1 MTGKK
6 AWSNMAKRTAC
17 IMTVL
22 CVSAASVV
30 PQMGTYTEVFAAE
43 ESTEGLTEGL
53 TAYLQ
58 FDDSLAANS
67 VSDSSLSITAQGNG
81 VTKKENEGVSG
92 SAAYFDG
99 KSGSSIKL
107 ASAVNAAADDI
118 TLMAWIKCDSDMFS
132 GTTDKKYLFQQTGTG
147 RSILYLD
154 SNMKL
159 GTFLTASDSL
169 SEKSV
174 SGGKW
179 THVVFTSN
187 HATKKAQ
194 FYIDGKLVN
203 ENSMSGDF
211 VNAMTDLLIGN
222 HKNATATTGFK
233 GYMDEVRYYKKV
245 LTQEQVKSIYDL
257 HSAKATPNVDIKV
270 DTSDELREI
279 SRAMF
284 GINHRYHNNG
294 YSSWNATEKKIEDKF
309 NTYVKEAKFGSIRY
323 PGGTVSNLFDW
334 KRSIGPAE
342 KRKKTVHG
350 LPETSDPITPNFGLD
365 EAMTWIYDDIG
376 AEAVWVYGMGQGSAA
391 DAADLFEYLNAPADG
406 DATNPNGGVDWAE
419 VRAKNGHPEPYGVTR
434 FEIGNEIGY
443 YRQTYWMDGRA
454 SGTNWMDTYIDGGRM
469 SFDKNT
475 RTVQEEDWRD
485 VATNSDGTANQ
496 VHYVRYAPAVEGS
509 VSVYVGGT
517 QWQIVASLEGQGAKN
532 VCTVDETTGKITFGD
547 GTNGN
552 IPQSGQAITAA
563 YQSDRDGFKAYY
575 QAMKQIAEQL
585 HMDIQVYCGSGEQVS
600 FVKKMAAKDYN
611 KYYDGV
617 VIHPYSDTNGGVIA
631 DNDPEFYEKV
641 LGRSQQ
647 HNMSRVK
654 NLVDAMNQYAPG
666 MGKVPVLSEFGVYN
680 HNTQFVRAIGHAV
693 YIANE
698 MIDYI
703 GFGTPYINKHCLVD
717 YPYGADNLGSGSQCV
732 IQAIKQNNGT
742 TDFVSTPSAKMFS
755 IFNNMTGTTQ
765 VRQTIEGNSTYYTYK
780 TYGVPLVKA
789 ISSKDEEGNTYIT
802 VVNNSKDDVTNINL
816 ALDGRDLTGKEIQVW
831 YLTSKS
837 VLDENT
843 QADPDKVKVQKT
855 NVSATEET
863 MKYTLAPHSIT
874 AFKIAKDGEVVPP
887 TESCTVSVTAE
898 AGGKVSGGGTVE
910 KGKETTVTA
919 TADEGYKF
927 EGWYKGTEK
936 VSDKAQYKFTVTE
949 NVELTAKFEKEVVPP
964 TESFTVSVRAEAGG
978 KVSGG
983 GTVEKGKE
991 TTVTATA
998 DEGYKFEGWYKGTEK
1013 VSDKAQYKFTVTENV
1028 ELTAKFEIEKVTPPG
1043 GNESGSTKDTD
1054 KVTPG
1059 TTTPGTTPGTTTPET
1074 PAASNVA
1081 KPKTAKNVKAK
1092 ATKKGIQIKWKKVSG
1107 ANGYYI
1113 YRSTKKNKGYKKIHT
1128 VTKGK
1133 TQSYVDK
1140 KARKGKTYYYK
1151 IKTYKKVNGR
1161 KVTSNWSKVV
1171 KKKY

>member
-67 VSDSSLSITAQGNG
+67 VSDSSLTITAQGNG

-107 ASAVNAAADDI
+107 ASAVNTAADDI

-159 GTFLTASDSL
+159 GTYLTASDSL

-179 THVVFTSN
+179 VHVAFTSN
-187 HATKKAQ
+187 HTTKKAQ

-203 ENSMSGDF
+203 ENTMSGDF

-245 LTQEQVKSIYDL
+245 LTQAQVKSIYDL
-257 HSAKATPNVDIKV
+257 HSDKAVPNVDITV

-279 SRAMF
+279 SKAMF
-284 GINHRYHNNG
+284 GINHRYHNNA

-309 NTYVKEAKFGSIRY
+309 NAYVKEAKFGSIRY

-350 LPETSDPITPNFGLD
+350 LPANSEPISPNFGLD

-391 DAADLFEYLNAPADG
+391 DAADLIEYLNAPADG

-419 VRAKNGHPEPYGVTR
+419 VRAENGHPEPYGVTR

-443 YRQTYWMDGRA
+443 SQQTYWMDGRA

-475 RTVQEEDWRD
+475 RTVQDEDWRSS
-485 VATNSDGTANQ
+485 AANSNGTANQ
-496 VHYVRYAPAVEGS
+496 VRYVRYAPAVEGS

-575 QAMKQIAEQL
+575 QAMKQIAEEL
-585 HMDIQVYCGSGEQVS
+585 DMDIQVYCGSGEQVS
-600 FVKKMAAKDYN
+600 FVKKMAEKGYN
-611 KYYDGV
+611 AYYDGV
-617 VIHPYSDTNGGVIA
+617 VIHPYSDTNGGVIK
-631 DNDPEFYEKV
+631 DDDPEFYEKV

-732 IQAIKQNNGT
+732 IQAIKQSDGT

-765 VRQTIEGNSTYYTYK
+765 VRQTIEGNSTYSTYQG
-780 TYGVPLVKA
+780 YGVPLVKA
-789 ISSKDEEGNTYIT
+789 ISSKDKEGNTYIT

-843 QADPDKVKVQKT
+843 QADPDKVTVQKT

-887 TESCTVSVTAE
+887 TENFTVSVTAE

-927 EGWYKGTEK
+927 AGWYKGTEK
-936 VSDKAQYKFTVTE
+936 VSGEAQYKFTVTE
-949 NVELTAKFEKEVVPP
+949 NVELTAKFEKE
-964 TESFTVSVRAEAGG
+964 
-978 KVSGG
+978 
-983 GTVEKGKE
+983 
-991 TTVTATA
+991 
-998 DEGYKFEGWYKGTEK
+998 
-1013 VSDKAQYKFTVTENV
+1013 
-1028 ELTAKFEIEKVTPPG
+1028 KVTPPG
-1043 GNESGSTKDTD
+1043 GNESESTKDTG
-1054 KVTPG
+1054 KV
-1059 TTTPGTTPGTTTPET
+1059 TPGTTPGTTTPET

-1081 KPKTAKNVKAK
+1081 KPKAAKNVKAK

>member
-949 NVELTAKFEKEVVPP
+949 NVELTAKFE
-964 TESFTVSVRAEAGG
+964 
-978 KVSGG
+978 
-983 GTVEKGKE
+983 
-991 TTVTATA
+991 
-998 DEGYKFEGWYKGTEK
+998 
-1013 VSDKAQYKFTVTENV
+1013 
-1028 ELTAKFEIEKVTPPG
+1028 IEKVTPPG

>member
-517 QWQIVASLEGQGAKN
+517 QWQIVDSLEGKGAKN

-575 QAMKQIAEQL
+575 QAMKQIAEEL
-585 HMDIQVYCGSGEQVS
+585 DMDIQVYCGSGEQVS
-600 FVKKMAAKDYN
+600 FVKKMAEKGYN
-611 KYYDGV
+611 AYYDGV
-617 VIHPYSDTNGGVIA
+617 VIHPYSDTSGGLIK
-631 DNDPEFYEKV
+631 DDDPEFYEKV

-732 IQAIKQNNGT
+732 IQAIKQSDGT

-765 VRQTIEGNSTYYTYK
+765 VRQTIEGNSTYCTYQG
-780 TYGVPLVKA
+780 YGVPLVKA
-789 ISSKDEEGNTYIT
+789 ISSKDKEGNTYIT

-831 YLTSKS
+831 YLTSES

-843 QADPDKVKVQKT
+843 QAAPDKVTVQKT

-887 TESCTVSVTAE
+887 TESCTVSVT
-898 AGGKVSGGGTVE
+898 
-910 KGKETTVTA
+910 
-919 TADEGYKF
+919 
-927 EGWYKGTEK
+927 
-936 VSDKAQYKFTVTE
+936 
-949 NVELTAKFEKEVVPP
+949 
-964 TESFTVSVRAEAGG
+964 AEAGG

-1081 KPKTAKNVKAK
+1081 KPKAAKNVKAK

>member
-600 FVKKMAAKDYN
+600 FVKKMAAKGYN
-611 KYYDGV
+611 AYYDGV
-617 VIHPYSDTNGGVIA
+617 VIHP
-631 DNDPEFYEKV
+631 
-641 LGRSQQ
+641 
-647 HNMSRVK
+647 
-654 NLVDAMNQYAPG
+654 
-666 MGKVPVLSEFGVYN
+666 
-680 HNTQFVRAIGHAV
+680 
-693 YIANE
+693 
-698 MIDYI
+698 
-703 GFGTPYINKHCLVD
+703 
-717 YPYGADNLGSGSQCV
+717 
-732 IQAIKQNNGT
+732 
-742 TDFVSTPSAKMFS
+742 
-755 IFNNMTGTTQ
+755 
-765 VRQTIEGNSTYYTYK
+765 
-780 TYGVPLVKA
+780 
-789 ISSKDEEGNTYIT
+789 
-802 VVNNSKDDVTNINL
+802 
-816 ALDGRDLTGKEIQVW
+816 
-831 YLTSKS
+831 
-837 VLDENT
+837 
-843 QADPDKVKVQKT
+843 
-855 NVSATEET
+855 
-863 MKYTLAPHSIT
+863 
-874 AFKIAKDGEVVPP
+874 
-887 TESCTVSVTAE
+887 
-898 AGGKVSGGGTVE
+898 
-910 KGKETTVTA
+910 
-919 TADEGYKF
+919 
-927 EGWYKGTEK
+927 
-936 VSDKAQYKFTVTE
+936 
-949 NVELTAKFEKEVVPP
+949 
-964 TESFTVSVRAEAGG
+964 
-978 KVSGG
+978 
-983 GTVEKGKE
+983 
-991 TTVTATA
+991 
-998 DEGYKFEGWYKGTEK
+998 
-1013 VSDKAQYKFTVTENV
+1013 
-1028 ELTAKFEIEKVTPPG
+1028 
-1043 GNESGSTKDTD
+1043 
-1054 KVTPG
+1054 
-1059 TTTPGTTPGTTTPET
+1059 
-1074 PAASNVA
+1074 
-1081 KPKTAKNVKAK
+1081 
-1092 ATKKGIQIKWKKVSG
+1092 
-1107 ANGYYI
+1107 
-1113 YRSTKKNKGYKKIHT
+1113 
-1128 VTKGK
+1128 
-1133 TQSYVDK
+1133 
-1140 KARKGKTYYYK
+1140 
-1151 IKTYKKVNGR
+1151 
-1161 KVTSNWSKVV
+1161 
-1171 KKKY
+1171 

>member
-6 AWSNMAKRTAC
+6 TWSNMAKRTAC

-67 VSDSSLSITAQGNG
+67 VSDSSLTITAQGNG

-107 ASAVNAAADDI
+107 ASAVNTAADDI

-179 THVVFTSN
+179 VHVAFTSN
-187 HATKKAQ
+187 HTTKKTQ

-233 GYMDEVRYYKKV
+233 GYMDEVRYYKKI
-245 LTQEQVKSIYDL
+245 LTQAQVKSIYDL
-257 HSAKATPNVDIKV
+257 HSDKAIPNVDITV

-279 SRAMF
+279 SKAMF

-309 NTYVKEAKFGSIRY
+309 NAYVKEAKFGSIRY

-334 KRSIGPAE
+334 KRSIGSAE

-419 VRAKNGHPEPYGVTR
+419 VRAENGHPEPYGVTR

-469 SFDKNT
+469 SFGKNT

-496 VHYVRYAPAVEGS
+496 VRYVRYAPAVEGS

-517 QWQIVASLEGQGAKN
+517 QWEIVASLEGQGAKN

-575 QAMKQIAEQL
+575 QAMKQIAEEL
-585 HMDIQVYCGSGEQVS
+585 DMDIQVYCGSGEQVS
-600 FVKKMAAKDYN
+600 FVKKMAEKGYN
-611 KYYDGV
+611 AYYDGV
-617 VIHPYSDTNGGVIA
+617 VIHPYSDTNGGLIK
-631 DNDPEFYEKV
+631 DDDPEFYEKV
-641 LGRSQQ
+641 LGRSQE

-732 IQAIKQNNGT
+732 IQAIKQSDGT

-765 VRQTIEGNSTYYTYK
+765 VRQTIEGNSTYCTYQGC
-780 TYGVPLVKA
+780 GVPLVKA
-789 ISSKDEEGNTYIT
+789 ISSKDKEGNTYIT

-843 QADPDKVKVQKT
+843 QADPDKVTVQKT

-887 TESCTVSVTAE
+887 TENFTVSVTAE

-927 EGWYKGTEK
+927 AGWYKGTEK
-936 VSDKAQYKFTVTE
+936 VSGEAQYKFTVTE
-949 NVELTAKFEKEVVPP
+949 NVELTAKFEKE
-964 TESFTVSVRAEAGG
+964 
-978 KVSGG
+978 
-983 GTVEKGKE
+983 
-991 TTVTATA
+991 
-998 DEGYKFEGWYKGTEK
+998 
-1013 VSDKAQYKFTVTENV
+1013 
-1028 ELTAKFEIEKVTPPG
+1028 KVTPPG
-1043 GNESGSTKDTD
+1043 GNESESTKDTN
-1054 KVTPG
+1054 KV
-1059 TTTPGTTPGTTTPET
+1059 TPGTTPGTTTPET

-1081 KPKTAKNVKAK
+1081 KPKAAKNVKAK